1 MLSFSFTLKVYLAA
15 LIVSDLQQQPQSF
28 SAGQLSNPS
37 SEPCSDAQHNSLRRA
52 ANTGKAPAERSGCRM
67 VQLLVL
73 NVKEFDKGKGAQT
86 SI

>member
-28 SAGQLSNPS
+28 S
-37 SEPCSDAQHNSLRRA
+37 A